1 MVKLSTFLLAG
12 ALLVGFI
19 LIVFAL
25 FYGAV
30 SADFAYNA
38 GTGSTLG
45 QYQFD
50 FSANAA
56 GGVAPYL
63 YVWTF
68 GDGAGAQGQFVQ
80 HTYTLP
86 GTYTVNLTVSDQ
98 AGHKV
103 RVSKDVMNPPSNLP
117 TQAPVQPAAPHVAAP
132 SISLVAVGVI
142 LLGVTLGAYVLLRKP
157 AILRHYPLLVAVV
170 IVVLTAAAAYFLV
183 TSV

>member
-1 MVKLSTFLLAG
+1 MVKLSTFLLAA
-12 ALLVGFI
+12 ALLIGFV

-30 SADFAYNA
+30 SADFVYNA
-38 GTGSTLG
+38 GTSATPG

-50 FSANAA
+50 FAANAA

-80 HTYTLP
+80 HIYTLP

-103 RVSKDVMNPPSNLP
+103 LVSKDVTSPPSNLP
-117 TQAPVQPAAPHVAAP
+117 TQAPAQPTPPHVPAP

-142 LLGVTLGAYVLLRKP
+142 LLGVAMGTYVLLRKP
-157 AILRHYPLLVAVV
+157 AILKRHFLLVAAIIIILT
-170 IVVLTAAAAYFLV
+170 IVAAYYLV
-183 TSV
+183 AAV